1 MGSCDKGDLKRF
13 EARLLKERD
22 RDEKK
27 TTLGLFPEVIVL
39 SETVLAHSIVEQ
51 NPGIRGIRFPETEG
65 S

>member
-22 RDEKK
+22 RDEKRNYARSVSRS
-27 TTLGLFPEVIVL
+27 LL
-39 SETVLAHSIVEQ
+39 SETVLAHSIVVEQ